1 MARLDALTLGQ
12 RKVVFAAASV
22 ALAAFV
28 ATSFATAG
36 GQKSEDA
43 AAPAPHRPTVAP
55 PGVVVESPAQERV
68 TGRVSADGRP
78 PAGGASPDLAAVE
91 EAKRVAAAFV
101 EGYASYRYDED
112 PAAKVASLR
121 PLITE
126 QLATELVDGSGA
138 VAARRRM
145 ADERRSAVATVEAL
159 QTLALRDDAVE
170 LLAIVRQDVEVA
182 GRREQHRPTYSLSLA
197 RSTSGWAVASVA
209 A

>member
-1 MARLDALTLGQ
+1 MARLDNLTLGQ
-12 RKVVFAAASV
+12 RKAVFAAAAV
-22 ALAAFV
+22 ALTAFV

-43 AAPAPHRPTVAP
+43 VVPAPVRPAVASSGAVP
-55 PGVVVESPAQERV
+55 ESRAQERA
-68 TGRVSADGRP
+68 TGSVAAEGTP
-78 PAGGASPDLAAVE
+78 PAASLDPAAVE
-91 EAKRVAAAFV
+91 DAKQVAAAFV

-121 PLITE
+121 PLVTE
-126 QLATELVDGSGA
+126 QLANELLARSGA

-159 QTLALRDDAVE
+159 QTLALRGDAVE

-182 GRREQHRPTYSLSLA
+182 GRREQQRPTYSLSLA
-197 RSTSGWAVASVA
+197 RSASGWAVASVSA
-209 A
+209 

>member
-12 RKVVFAAASV
+12 RKAVFAAASV
-22 ALAAFV
+22 TLAAFV

-43 AAPAPHRPTVAP
+43 APAPVHSAVASS
-55 PGVVVESPAQERV
+55 GLVAEGPAQERAMGPV
-68 TGRVSADGRP
+68 AAEGSRRA
-78 PAGGASPDLAAVE
+78 ASLDPAAVE
-91 EAKRVAAAFV
+91 EAKRVAVAFV
-101 EGYASYRYDED
+101 ERYASYRYDED
-112 PAAKVASLR
+112 PAAKVALLR

-126 QLATELVDGSGA
+126 QLATELLAGSGA
-138 VAARRRM
+138 AAGRRRM

-170 LLAIVRQDVEVA
+170 LLAIVRQEVEVA
-182 GRREQHRPTYSLSLA
+182 GRREQHRPTYSLSLE
-197 RSTSGWAVASVA
+197 RSAAGWAVASVA

>member
-12 RKVVFAAASV
+12 RKAVFAAASV
-22 ALAAFV
+22 TLAAFV

-43 AAPAPHRPTVAP
+43 APGPVRSAVASS
-55 PGVVVESPAQERV
+55 GVAAERPAQERAM
-68 TGRVSADGRP
+68 GRVAAEGSRTTR
-78 PAGGASPDLAAVE
+78 GASPDPAAVE

-121 PLITE
+121 PLVTE
-126 QLATELVDGSGA
+126 QLATELVAGSGA

-145 ADERRSAVATVEAL
+145 ADERRSAVATVEAV
-159 QTLALRDDAVE
+159 QTLALRDDAVD

-197 RSTSGWAVASVA
+197 RSASGWAVASVSA
-209 A
+209 